1 MRGGGQE
8 QSNYPVKRARRASAT
23 SAAAAAAA
31 RAPGSPFTIAKL
43 ILRRDT
49 FLISSYRF
57 GGRVC
62 SLLACLLG

>member
-8 QSNYPVKRARRASAT
+8 QSNYPVRRARRASAT
-23 SAAAAAAA
+23 SAAAAAA

-62 SLLACLLG
+62 SLLAWLVG